1 MSRIKIQMPPAFSF
15 RCEIPVRITDLNYGG
30 HAGNDTILSLVHEAR
45 MQFLSSL
52 GYTEM
57 NIEGVGTIMADAAI
71 EFRSELFYPERILVS
86 VQAAGFSKVGF
97 DLYYQVERQ
106 SAADSQQPAADSQ
119 QQAAGSRRPTA
130 NIQQPAG
137 RPQLVALVKTGM
149 ICYDYARKKIVSLPG
164 GAREKLGA

>member
-1 MSRIKIQMPPAFSF
+1 MNRVKLDLPPEFRFSTRIKI
-15 RCEIPVRITDLNYGG
+15 RITDLNYGG

-57 NIEGVGTIMADAAI
+57 NIEGVGMIMADAAI

-86 VQAAGFSKVGF
+86 VQAAGFSKIGF

-106 SAADSQQPAADSQ
+106 SAADSQQSAVDSQQSAADS
-119 QQAAGSRRPTA
+119 
-130 NIQQPAG
+130 QQPAG

-149 ICYDYARKKIVSLPG
+149 ICYDYNRKKIVSLPG
-164 GAREKLGA
+164 VAREKLGA